1 MKFLNEKEKALFE
14 YCLARKFGT
23 PEETHRLYAWIDVLR
38 ARERKW
44 ERMIIEFAIEGQ
56 FTKIPNAAERLNNAR
71 EAIRDA
77 YEKIRTI
84 KEELKNSQ
92 RC

>member
-44 ERMIIEFAIEGQ
+44 ERMIIEFATEGQ
-56 FTKIPNAAERLNNAR
+56 FTKIPNASEKVNNAR

-77 YEKIRTI
+77 YAKIKTI

-92 RC
+92 RR

>member
-38 ARERKW
+38 ARERKC
-44 ERMIIEFAIEGQ
+44 ERMIIDFAIEGQ
-56 FTKIPNAAERLNNAR
+56 FTKIPNAAEKVNNAR

-77 YEKIRTI
+77 YAKIKTI

>member
-14 YCLARKFGT
+14 YCLARKFAS

-38 ARERKW
+38 ARETKW
-44 ERMIIEFAIEGQ
+44 ERMIIEFATEGQ
-56 FTKIPNAAERLNNAR
+56 FTKISNAAERVNNAR

-77 YEKIRTI
+77 YEKIRII
-84 KEELKNSQ
+84 KEELKK
-92 RC
+92 

>member
-1 MKFLNEKEKALFE
+1 MKFLNSEEEALFE
-14 YCLARKFGT
+14 RCLAGKFGT

-44 ERMIIEFAIEGQ
+44 ERMIIEFATEGQ
-56 FTKIPNAAERLNNAR
+56 FMKIPNAAEKVNNAR

-77 YEKIRTI
+77 YAKIKTI

>member
-44 ERMIIEFAIEGQ
+44 ERMIIEFATEGQ
-56 FTKIPNAAERLNNAR
+56 FMKIPNAAEKVNNAR

-77 YEKIRTI
+77 YAIIKTI

>member
-14 YCLARKFGT
+14 YWLARKLGT

-44 ERMIIEFAIEGQ
+44 KRMIIEFATEGQ
-56 FTKIPNAAERLNNAR
+56 FTKIPNAAEKVNNAR

-77 YEKIRTI
+77 YAKIKTI
-84 KEELKNSQ
+84 KEELRK
-92 RC
+92 

>member
-14 YCLARKFGT
+14 YCLERKFGT

-38 ARERKW
+38 KRQEKW
-44 ERMIIEFAIEGQ
+44 ERMIIKFATEGQ
-56 FTKIPNAAERLNNAR
+56 FTKIPNAAERVNNAR

-77 YEKIRTI
+77 YEKIRII
-84 KEELKNSQ
+84 KEELKK
-92 RC
+92 